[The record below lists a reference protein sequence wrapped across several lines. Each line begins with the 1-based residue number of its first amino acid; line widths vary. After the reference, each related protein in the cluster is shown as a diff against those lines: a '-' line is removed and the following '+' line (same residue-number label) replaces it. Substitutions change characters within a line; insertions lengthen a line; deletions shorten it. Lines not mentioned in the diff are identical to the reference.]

1 MSFFQMKD
9 GKRIVE
15 CLKKALKI
23 ASQCMDP
30 AAQVQLFVEILNHYV
45 YFFDKGCQEVS
56 YPSFFFCGEN
66 LVASG
71 LMTHGIGLSFG
82 GVRLEP
88 ASGTAVSTS
97 CLF

>member
-1 MSFFQMKD
+1 MKD

-45 YFFDKGCQEVS
+45 YFFDKGCEEVRF
-56 YPSFFFCGEN
+56 Y
-66 LVASG
+66 
-71 LMTHGIGLSFG
+71 
-82 GVRLEP
+82 
-88 ASGTAVSTS
+88 STIVKS
-97 CLF
+97 LLNALFALRSMQIY